1 MQKFFNPK
9 FTCARTKS
17 EAIVTNVLCPY
28 IMNQV
33 KAELNVVNFV
43 TVSTDASNHK
53 DVKLFPVIIRYFLP
67 LSGVKI
73 KILDMQS
80 LPGETAE
87 TICNFLLNSLQRHG
101 LTEKVVGFCA
111 DNANTNF
118 GGLQRRGRNNVFAI
132 LQDDLGKKL
141 LGIGC
146 AAHIVHNAIQT
157 AGDCLPIDVEAVIM
171 KIYYYFYIYTV
182 RVESFKEFCE
192 FACVEY
198 QRILGYGKTRWLS
211 LMPAVERVL
220 KLFPALK
227 SYFLSEEKCPTL
239 IRNFFE
245 NNSAELWL
253 YFVHN
258 IAAVFHATI
267 LRIEAQ
273 NVTALEASSALDDL
287 IHKCTERS
295 SKNFLPN
302 EVRMRITQ
310 LEEEG
315 MVSKTD
321 ITRTVVNFYNCAEY
335 LKQRVEQF
343 ECLNAFSWVA
353 LKETTS
359 WEKVQ
364 ESLQL
369 FGQKIRNVDIDDN
382 QLFDEVSYVSRF
394 ASPEKIADWNC
405 KQTSV
410 DCRWVEI
417 FRHFKNKDLPCAQ
430 IQKIVE
436 FVLCLPG
443 TNAVTER
450 VFSAMNVIWTT
461 EKTQLKVETLEAMLM
476 VKCNFEFHE
485 SSSNSCD
492 KVYDTLLQE
501 PKLLRSIHSSMKY
514 VYGAPTENETRSAP
528 DQGGPSSACN

>member
-9 FTCARTKS
+9 FTCARTKC

-33 KAELNVVNFV
+33 KTELKDANFV
-43 TVSTDASNHK
+43 TVFTDASNHK
-53 DVKLFPVIIRYFLP
+53 DVKLFPLMIRYFVP
-67 LSGVKI
+67 LAGVKV

-80 LPGETAE
+80 LPGETAQ
-87 TICNFLLNSLQRHG
+87 TICKFLVDALQRHG

-118 GGLQRRGRNNVFAI
+118 GGLKRRGRNNVFAI
-132 LQDDLGKKL
+132 MQDDLGRKL

-182 RVESFKEFCE
+182 RVQSFTEFCD
-192 FACVEY
+192 FADVEY

-245 NNSAELWL
+245 NPCAELWL

-273 NVTALEASSALDDL
+273 TVTALEVSSALDDL

-295 SKNFLPN
+295 AKVFLPN
-302 EVRMRITQ
+302 DVRVRITQ

-315 MVSKTD
+315 MVRKND
-321 ITRTVVNFYNCAEY
+321 ITRIIVNFYDNCAEY

-343 ECLNAFSWVA
+343 EDLNAFSWVA

-364 ESLQL
+364 ESLPL
-369 FGQKIRNVDIDDN
+369 FGRNIPNLDIDDN
-382 QLFDEVSYVSRF
+382 ELFDEVSYVSQF
-394 ASPEKIADWNC
+394 ASPEKIADWDC
-405 KQTSV
+405 QKTSV

-417 FRHFKNKDLPCAQ
+417 FRHSKAKNVPCAQ

-450 VFSAMNVIWTT
+450 VFSAMNIIWTS

-485 SSSNSCD
+485 SSCD
-492 KVYDTLLQE
+492 KVYETLLQE

-514 VYGAPTENETRSAP
+514 VYGAPAQNDPSRSAA
-528 DQGGPSSACN
+528 DQEGPSSASN